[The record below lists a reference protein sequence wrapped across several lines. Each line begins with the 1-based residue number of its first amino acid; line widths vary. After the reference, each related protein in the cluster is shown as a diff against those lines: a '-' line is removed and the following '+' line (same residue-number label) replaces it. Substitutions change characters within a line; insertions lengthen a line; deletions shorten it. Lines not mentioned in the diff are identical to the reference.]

1 MLEKIKTNF
10 TKYFSNGPKATFLLA
25 LVLISL
31 IATIYTMRKTV
42 TVIIDGEEKSIVT
55 YKRTVQGALRDN
67 DISIEEK
74 DKVEPQLDS
83 NVRKG
88 DIIKVKKAVNVEV
101 AVDGKQ
107 LQVKTAEEN
116 VENMLSTEGIKVKE
130 DDKISPSLESKIAD
144 GLKVGIVRVEVQNLT
159 ESKPIEFATVIQKD
173 DNMANTETKTLQ
185 AGEQGQKE
193 ITTKIV
199 YEDGKEVERKVVGEK
214 VVKEPVNKVM
224 LQGTLGVLNLS
235 RGSSGN
241 LLYTSA
247 MKVKATAYYNSG
259 SNGNHIT
266 ATGARTIRN
275 ESGYSTIAVDPRVI
289 PLGTKVYVD
298 GYGYAIASDT
308 GGAIKGNKIDLFM
321 DSRSEAYDWGVRYVT
336 IYILK

>member
-67 DISIEEK
+67 GISVEEK

-116 VENMLSTEGIKVKE
+116 VENMLSAEGIKLKE

-159 ESKPIEFATVIQKD
+159 ENKPIEFATVIQKD
-173 DNMANTETKTLQ
+173 NNMANTETKTLQ

-214 VVKEPVNKVM
+214 VVKEPVNKVL

-235 RGSSGN
+235 RGSGGN
-241 LLYTSA
+241 PLYTSA

-266 ATGARTIRN
+266 ATGARTVRN
-275 ESGYSTIAVDPRVI
+275 QNGYSTIAVDPRVI
-289 PLGTKVYVD
+289 PLGTKVFVD
-298 GYGYAIASDT
+298 GYGYAIAADT
-308 GGAIKGNKIDLFM
+308 GGAIKGDKIDLFM
-321 DSRSEAYDWGVRYVT
+321 DSRDEAYDWGVRYVT

>member
-42 TVIIDGEEKSIVT
+42 TVIIDGKEKSIVT

>member
-67 DISIEEK
+67 GISVEEK
-74 DKVEPQLDS
+74 DKIEPQLDS

-101 AVDGKQ
+101 AVDGKH
-107 LQVKTAEEN
+107 LQIKTAEEN
-116 VENMLSTEGIKVKE
+116 VENMLSAEGIKFKD
-130 DDKISPSLESKIAD
+130 DDKVSPSLESKIAD

-159 ESKPIEFATVIQKD
+159 ENKPIEFATVIQKD
-173 DNMANTETKTLQ
+173 NNMANTETKTLQ

-214 VVKEPVNKVM
+214 VVKEPVNKVL

-235 RGSSGN
+235 RGSGAN
-241 LLYTSA
+241 PLYTSA

-266 ATGARTIRN
+266 ATGARTVRN

-298 GYGYAIASDT
+298 GYGYAIAADT
-308 GGAIKGNKIDLFM
+308 GGAIKGDKIDLFM
-321 DSRSEAYDWGVRYVT
+321 HSRDEAYDWGVRYVT

>member
-42 TVIIDGEEKSIVT
+42 TVIIDGKEKSIVT

-116 VENMLSTEGIKVKE
+116 VENMLSTEGIKFKE

>member
-42 TVIIDGEEKSIVT
+42 TVIIDGKEKSIVT

-88 DIIKVKKAVNVEV
+88 DIIRVKKAVNVEV